1 MMMGKFIGKIFHYFC
16 QLFDYRIK
24 FVMTGCRSDDSGV
37 LNATL
42 YDRVCDDWRQVRGV
56 LYATLCD
63 RVCGDWRQVRG
74 VFDTTLCDRV
84 CGDWGKVR
92 CYQYNLM

>member
-1 MMMGKFIGKIFHYFC
+1 MMGKFIGKIFPYFC

-42 YDRVCDDWRQVRGV
+42 CDRVCGDWRKARGLLKRTLCDRVCDDWRQIRGV
-56 LYATLCD
+56 HNTTICD
-63 RVCGDWRQVRG
+63 KS
-74 VFDTTLCDRV
+74 L
-84 CGDWGKVR
+84 
-92 CYQYNLM
+92 